1 MRNIRLDICYDGTRY
16 RGWQR
21 LPGKDDT
28 LQGKLETAL
37 SRILEEP
44 IEISGSGRTD
54 AGVHARGFVCKAEGI
69 PDGIPPEKVPV
80 ALGSRLPADI
90 SVLEAWEVP
99 EDFHPRYHA
108 KGKEYI
114 YRVRNARV
122 RDPFD
127 ADVTCLWQKQID
139 HVLCDELCRQF
150 VGKHD
155 FRSFMAA
162 GSDITDTVRTVYD
175 FSCRREREAV
185 LFTISADGFLYN
197 MVRILVGTVL
207 DLADGTLKSTPKD
220 ILASCDRTKAGRT
233 MPPTGLCL
241 EKVFY

>member
-1 MRNIRLDICYDGTRY
+1 M
-16 RGWQR
+16 
-21 LPGKDDT
+21 
-28 LQGKLETAL
+28 
-37 SRILEEP
+37 
-44 IEISGSGRTD
+44 
-54 AGVHARGFVCKAEGI
+54 
-69 PDGIPPEKVPV
+69 

-108 KGKEYI
+108 KGKEYV
-114 YRVRNARV
+114 YRIRNSRV

-127 ADVTCLWQKQID
+127 AETACLWQRHID
-139 HVLCDELCRQF
+139 HALCDGLCQQF

-175 FSCRREREAV
+175 FSCVREGDLI
-185 LFTISADGFLYN
+185 LFTVSADGFLYN

-207 DLADGTLKSTPKD
+207 DLADGTLESTP
-220 ILASCDRTKAGRT
+220 ASVLEACDRTKAGRT

>member
-1 MRNIRLDICYDGTRY
+1 MTVAMKLAYKGTAYCGWQVQKNGKSVQEALQDAMEAAFGTR
-16 RGWQR
+16 GTVT
-21 LPGKDDT
+21 GC
-28 LQGKLETAL
+28 
-37 SRILEEP
+37 S
-44 IEISGSGRTD
+44 RTD

-69 PDGIPPEKVPV
+69 PQGIPADKVPV

-90 SVLEAWEVP
+90 SVLEAWEV
-99 EDFHPRYHA
+99 EEAFHPRYHA

-127 ADVTCLWQKQID
+127 ADITCLWQRQID
-139 HVLCDELCRQF
+139 HARCNDLCRQF

-175 FSCRREREAV
+175 FSCRREGETV
-185 LFTISADGFLYN
+185 LFTVSADGFLYN

-207 DLADGTLKSTPKD
+207 DLADGTLKSTPKA
-220 ILASCDRTKAGRT
+220 ILESCDRTKAGRT